1 MNNSFTEN
9 PKQSVLFQNTTKGKG
24 KQKGKDKQKGEEKQK
39 EKEKEKEKEK
49 QKKKGKCNVDD
60 NGEPYQKCNEDQ
72 ILQLTLLN
80 KPTEFI
86 GIQGNDHCLSNKF
99 TNPNEFIDPNGSN
112 DDDDD
117 DDDDDC
123 FDLGRSTNS
132 LGRSSKQSMMKT
144 WMEMYSHEIEEI
156 FQELD
161 LDDGETNF
169 AFNHLKIVFRYIDF
183 NNVKKHFTRF
193 DPIPK
198 LIYLY
203 TNHPH
208 LYKIEHFFEQILYVY
223 VYGVYEPDYHISYRI
238 FQSLFGFDKSIMHR
252 SVKAIQE
259 GRPYQ
264 TRGKPKLL
272 RTCEEEYLTER
283 IHILAKLGISITVS
297 ECLYIANQIIHS
309 WNLKEY
315 HKVRKKIA
323 STQWIYPFAK
333 RNQLKIQRPT
343 YLEEARLVVNESVVL
358 NFFKLLHDLNATY
371 KYDSHLIFN
380 MDETS
385 VQVKPSRK
393 MVCLAPM
400 NKKKNIYK
408 GKAKNGR
415 LISLAVTITARDE
428 NERALLILDG
438 HSSRINFPA
447 LVLMRINCVDVVII
461 PSHSSHILQPLD
473 VGVFHIFKSNLRKAK
488 LNQDDNPF
496 LTIDEC
502 LIQSTTKKK

>member
-24 KQKGKDKQKGEEKQK
+24 KQKGKDKQKGEEKQ
-39 EKEKEKEKEK
+39 KEKEKEKEK

-132 LGRSSKQSMMKT
+132 LGRSSKQSMSNSNNITLQKKKQGEKEKDTKTKKNGDCFIIKKQKPKKNNDDEKVKT

-400 NKKKNIYK
+400 NKKEEYI
-408 GKAKNGR
+408 
-415 LISLAVTITARDE
+415 
-428 NERALLILDG
+428 
-438 HSSRINFPA
+438 
-447 LVLMRINCVDVVII
+447 
-461 PSHSSHILQPLD
+461 
-473 VGVFHIFKSNLRKAK
+473 
-488 LNQDDNPF
+488 
-496 LTIDEC
+496 
-502 LIQSTTKKK
+502 

>member
-86 GIQGNDHCLSNKF
+86 GIQGNDHGLSNKF

-132 LGRSSKQSMMKT
+132 LGRSSKQSM
-144 WMEMYSHEIEEI
+144 I
-156 FQELD
+156 
-161 LDDGETNF
+161 
-169 AFNHLKIVFRYIDF
+169 
-183 NNVKKHFTRF
+183 
-193 DPIPK
+193 
-198 LIYLY
+198 
-203 TNHPH
+203 
-208 LYKIEHFFEQILYVY
+208 
-223 VYGVYEPDYHISYRI
+223 YEPDYHISYRI

-343 YLEEARLVVNESVVL
+343 YLEEARLVV
-358 NFFKLLHDLNATY
+358 K
-371 KYDSHLIFN
+371 
-380 MDETS
+380 
-385 VQVKPSRK
+385 
-393 MVCLAPM
+393 
-400 NKKKNIYK
+400 
-408 GKAKNGR
+408 
-415 LISLAVTITARDE
+415 
-428 NERALLILDG
+428 
-438 HSSRINFPA
+438 
-447 LVLMRINCVDVVII
+447 
-461 PSHSSHILQPLD
+461 
-473 VGVFHIFKSNLRKAK
+473 
-488 LNQDDNPF
+488 
-496 LTIDEC
+496 
-502 LIQSTTKKK
+502 